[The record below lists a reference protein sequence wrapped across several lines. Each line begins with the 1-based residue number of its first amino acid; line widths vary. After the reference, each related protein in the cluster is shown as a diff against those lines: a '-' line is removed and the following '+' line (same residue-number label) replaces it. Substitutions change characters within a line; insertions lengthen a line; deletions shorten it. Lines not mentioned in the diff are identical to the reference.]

1 MCRWWESNPHT
12 HRVTHFECAAS
23 AISPHRHELVK
34 SIINYKSFGGTINT
48 SKTARTAIV
57 AEDEALIRLDIVEIL
72 KDHGFDIIAETGNG
86 EDAVRLVRELKPGL
100 LVMDIK
106 MPKLDGLSAA
116 KKITEET
123 VTPIVFLTAFSQK
136 SLWIGQLRQAL
147 WHML

>member
-1 MCRWWESNPHT
+1 M
-12 HRVTHFECAAS
+12 
-23 AISPHRHELVK
+23 
-34 SIINYKSFGGTINT
+34 
-48 SKTARTAIV
+48 
-57 AEDEALIRLDIVEIL
+57 EIL

-116 KKITEET
+116 KRS
-123 VTPIVFLTAFSQK
+123 PRRQLRQSFFLRHLAKK